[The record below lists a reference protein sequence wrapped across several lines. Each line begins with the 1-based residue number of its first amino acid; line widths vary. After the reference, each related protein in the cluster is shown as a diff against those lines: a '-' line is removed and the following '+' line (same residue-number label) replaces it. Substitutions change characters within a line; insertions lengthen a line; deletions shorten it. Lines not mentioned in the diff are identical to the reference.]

1 MTMNQ
6 RTSRVTAI
14 LLTAA
19 ALAAAGAGHA
29 AEPAE
34 PLRIDHDVRIQA
46 SRQEVWNALI
56 SPDGLAA
63 WIAPQ
68 STVRVELGGP
78 YELYFHPDD
87 PVDRGMEGTRILSF
101 IPLEMLSYEGEIR
114 GSWIVWRL
122 DDAGPDGV
130 LLRFSGLG
138 PARGEWK
145 QRAPHFDQVMPE
157 LMSRLAKSLEAEPDG
172 VSVQRKE
179 GR

>member
-1 MTMNQ
+1 MNQ
-6 RTSRVTAI
+6 RTTRLTAA

-19 ALAAAGAGHA
+19 ALAAAGSGHA
-29 AEPAE
+29 AEPAPE
-34 PLRIDHDVRIQA
+34 LLRIDHEVRIGA
-46 SRQEVWNALI
+46 SREAVWTALT
-56 SPDGLAA
+56 SADGLAG

-68 STVRVELGGP
+68 SKVHVELGGP

-114 GSWIVWRL
+114 GTWIVWRL
-122 DDAGPDGV
+122 DDAGSDGV

-145 QRAPHFDQVMPE
+145 QRAPYFEKAMPE
-157 LMSRLAKSLEAEPDG
+157 LMTRLAA
-172 VSVQRKE
+172 SVGADTPGQEDAAASR
-179 GR
+179 